1 MSDEL
6 KNAGV
11 GNSSSQRVQSP
22 FKVKGKYDMRKAG
35 KLLEMQLAQSQ
46 EQQRSEAEDQI
57 EKELAEA
64 LGGMSETDIF
74 GNEPAPARKKDQVQ
88 PAGPKVG
95 KVYRIHDRDIFIELP
110 GSRTQGVISSLQ
122 FPEGI
127 PEIGTEVQ
135 VKIEGFDG
143 PNGVLLLSR
152 VGAVVSNAN
161 WDTVAVGMVVEA
173 RVTGVNKGGLE
184 VEVNSLRGFMPISQ
198 IEMFRVNELEPY
210 LNQKLQCMVAEVD
223 PLDQNLVVSRR
234 DLLEKQR
241 EEAKEKLWADL
252 KEGQVREG
260 VVRSVQQFGAF
271 VDLGGADGLLHVS
284 EMSWQRVVD
293 ATKVFQPGQL
303 VKVIVL
309 RIDHETRKIALG
321 FKQLEENPWAVFA
334 KDNPPGTVLN
344 GKVTKLAEFGAFVE
358 LAPGVEGLIHLSELA
373 PTKVRRANDV
383 VKVGQEVSV
392 KLLSLDQAAQRISL
406 SIKALSQNESPAP
419 EPEEQVP
426 SKPAKPPKPR
436 TTPLRGGTG
445 AEGVR
450 PLF

>member
-1 MSDEL
+1 
-6 KNAGV
+6 
-11 GNSSSQRVQSP
+11 
-22 FKVKGKYDMRKAG
+22 
-35 KLLEMQLAQSQ
+35 
-46 EQQRSEAEDQI
+46 
-57 EKELAEA
+57 
-64 LGGMSETDIF
+64 
-74 GNEPAPARKKDQVQ
+74 
-88 PAGPKVG
+88 
-95 KVYRIHDRDIFIELP
+95 
-110 GSRTQGVISSLQ
+110 
-122 FPEGI
+122 
-127 PEIGTEVQ
+127 
-135 VKIEGFDG
+135 
-143 PNGVLLLSR
+143 VL
-152 VGAVVSNAN
+152 
-161 WDTVAVGMVVEA
+161 
-173 RVTGVNKGGLE
+173 
-184 VEVNSLRGFMPISQ
+184 
-198 IEMFRVNELEPY
+198 
-210 LNQKLQCMVAEVD
+210 
-223 PLDQNLVVSRR
+223 
-234 DLLEKQR
+234 
-241 EEAKEKLWADL
+241 
-252 KEGQVREG
+252 
-260 VVRSVQQFGAF
+260 RSVQEFGAF

-406 SIKALSQNESPAP
+406 SIKALAQNESSTP
-419 EPEEQVP
+419 EPVEEVP

-445 AEGVR
+445 AEGVK